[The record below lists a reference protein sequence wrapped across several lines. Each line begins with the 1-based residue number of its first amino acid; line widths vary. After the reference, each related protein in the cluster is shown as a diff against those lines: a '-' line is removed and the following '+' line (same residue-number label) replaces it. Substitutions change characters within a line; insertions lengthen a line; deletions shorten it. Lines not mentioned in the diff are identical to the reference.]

1 MSREESRLRRRG
13 EGGDNGGTADIPEA
27 SRASFLSK
35 SLPCCIA
42 RAFIEGLKFFGK
54 PLLLLSSP
62 AMEIAGAF
70 SKNLTLRW

>member
-1 MSREESRLRRRG
+1 MIIME
-13 EGGDNGGTADIPEA
+13 TADIPEA